1 VNVTGIYLVADEA
14 RGIWDLQGLRGSI
27 VVTTSVNGVV
37 SKRGSLAY
45 DVSKAAANHLVRELA
60 VELAPRI
67 RVNAVAPATVVV
79 GSSMFPRDRVLAS
92 LAKYKIVHDS
102 SESTESLRDK
112 LAAFYAERTLTK
124 SPILPEDQADA
135 ILFLLGDQSQK
146 TTGQI
151 IAVDGGL
158 QEAFLR

>member
-1 VNVTGIYLVADEA
+1 M
-14 RGIWDLQGLRGSI
+14 

-45 DVSKAAANHLVRELA
+45 DASKAAANHLVRELA

-67 RVNAVAPATVVV
+67 RVNAVAPATVVA
-79 GSSMFPRDRVLAS
+79 GSSMFPRDRVIAS
-92 LAKYKIVHDS
+92 LSKYKIAVS
-102 SESTESLRDK
+102 ESESTEALREK

-124 SPILPEDQADA
+124 TPILPEDQAEG
-135 ILFLLGDQSQK
+135 ILFLLGDLSQR

-151 IAVDGGL
+151 LAVDGGL
-158 QEAFLR
+158 QEAFMR